1 MKKRN
6 LFYRSALNYVI
17 ILSIF
22 ATTQGFAQK
31 QKVSCVGNSI
41 TYGYGLSNPST
52 QSYPSQMQVLLGTSS
67 WSVGNFGV
75 SSRTMLKKGDL
86 PYWNEQAFANAK
98 TYLPNLVMIELGTND
113 AKSWNW
119 NNRGSEFVSNYKEM
133 ITIFRGLTS
142 KPDVWIGL
150 VPPGNNVSWNI
161 LGVVLKDSVNK
172 RIKQVALE
180 SGVGLIDMFDALGGN
195 LSKWYNSANFQVD
208 SIHPT
213 TAGAAIIAQKVKE
226 MLLMPKPVVTFANGK
241 VTASDGTDYQWY
253 LNGAP
258 VGVGNGGKLKEMN
271 VTVSGKY
278 KVSIK
283 LSAANETRIVSQEL
297 DVVLTSVTPIHSN
310 NIKVYPNPAF
320 DVIQLETDNIEKN
333 ATYTITD
340 LSGKLL
346 LKGQIQNG
354 NGKINIARLSK
365 GTYILA
371 IGIEQVKVIK
381 TN

>member
-1 MKKRN
+1 MKKN
-6 LFYRSALNYVI
+6 KH
-17 ILSIF
+17 ILQLVAILILGVFISQSIF
-22 ATTQGFAQK
+22 AQK
-31 QKVSCVGNSI
+31 KKVSCVGNSI

-67 WSVGNFGV
+67 WTVGNFGV
-75 SSRTMLKKGDL
+75 SARTMLKKGDL
-86 PYWNEQAFANAK
+86 PYWNEQAFTDAK
-98 TYLPNLVMIELGTND
+98 NYLPNLVMIELGTND

-161 LGVVLKDSVNK
+161 LGIVLKDSVNK

-180 SGVGLIDMFDALGGN
+180 SGVGLIDIYDALGGN
-195 LSKWYNSANFQVD
+195 AAKWYSSTNFQTD

-213 TAGAAIIAQKVKE
+213 TAGAAIIVQKVKE
-226 MLLMPKPVVTFANGK
+226 MLVTPKPVVTFANGK
-241 VTASDGTDYQWY
+241 VTAPDGTDYQWY

-258 VGVGNGGKLKEMN
+258 VSVGNGGKLKEMN

-283 LSAANETRIVSQEL
+283 INAANETRIVSQEL
-297 DVVLTSVTPIHSN
+297 DVQLTSVNSVSSN
-310 NIKVYPNPAF
+310 RIKVYPNPTF
-320 DVIQLETDNIEKN
+320 DVIQVETDNIEKA

-354 NGKINIARLSK
+354 HGEINIAKLSK
-365 GTYILA
+365 GTYILG
-371 IGIEQVKVIK
+371 IGNEQVKVIK
-381 TN
+381 AK

>member
-1 MKKRN
+1 MKKN
-6 LFYRSALNYVI
+6 KH
-17 ILSIF
+17 ILQLVTILILGVFISQSIF
-22 ATTQGFAQK
+22 AQK
-31 QKVSCVGNSI
+31 KKVSCVGNSI

-67 WSVGNFGV
+67 WTVGNFGV
-75 SSRTMLKKGDL
+75 SARTMLKKGDL
-86 PYWNEQAFANAK
+86 PYWNEQAFTDAK
-98 TYLPNLVMIELGTND
+98 NYLPNLVMIELGTND

-150 VPPGNNVSWNI
+150 VPPGNNVSWSI
-161 LGVVLKDSVNK
+161 LGIVLKDSVNK

-180 SGVGLIDMFDALGGN
+180 SGVGLIDIYDALGGN
-195 LSKWYNSANFQVD
+195 NTKWYSSTNFQTD

-226 MLLMPKPVVTFANGK
+226 MLLMPKPVVIFANGK
-241 VTASDGTDYQWY
+241 VTAQDGADYQWY
-253 LNGAP
+253 LNGVP
-258 VGVGNGGKLKEMN
+258 VVAGNGGKLKEMN

-297 DVVLTSVTPIHSN
+297 DVQLTSIIPIHSN

-320 DVIQLETDNIEKN
+320 DSIQVEAGDIKN
-333 ATYTITD
+333 AIYTIID
-340 LSGKLL
+340 LSGKLV

-354 NGKINIARLSK
+354 HGKINIAKLSK
-365 GTYILA
+365 GTYILE
-371 IGIEQVKVIK
+371 IGNEQVKVIK
-381 TN
+381 TK

>member
-1 MKKRN
+1 MK
-6 LFYRSALNYVI
+6 LNKHIHPFLI
-17 ILSIF
+17 IAVLTIL
-22 ATTQGFAQK
+22 APQQMLAQK
-31 QKVSCVGNSI
+31 QKISCVGNSI

-52 QSYPSQMQVLLGTSS
+52 QSYPSQMQALLGTSS
-67 WSVGNFGV
+67 WTVGNFGV
-75 SSRTMLKKGDL
+75 SSKTMLKKGDQ

-119 NNRGSEFVSNYKEM
+119 NNRGSEFVSNYEEM

-161 LGVVLKDSVNK
+161 LGTVLKDSVNK

-180 SGVGLIDMFDALGGN
+180 SGVGLIDIYDALGGN
-195 LSKWYNSANFQVD
+195 ASKWYSSTNFQSD

-226 MLLMPKPVVTFANGK
+226 MLLTSKPIVTYVNGK
-241 VTASDGTDYQWY
+241 ITAPDGFDYQWY
-253 LNGAP
+253 LNGVP
-258 VGVGNGGKLKEMN
+258 VVVAKGGKLKEMN

-283 LSAANETRIVSQEL
+283 LNAVNETRIISKEL
-297 DVVLTSVTPIHSN
+297 DVQQTSVSSVYSN
-310 NIKVYPNPAF
+310 KIKVYPNPAF
-320 DVIQLETDNIEKN
+320 DVIQIETDNTEKAAN
-333 ATYTITD
+333 YTITD
-340 LSGKLL
+340 LPGKLL

-354 NGKINIARLSK
+354 HGKINIAILSK

-371 IGIEQVKVIK
+371 IGNDQVKVIK
-381 TN
+381 AK